1 MSYNLF
7 YLGPDFLFRHKRL
20 KPQSVTCG
28 PIVDRTSRDIDI
40 CVDMYVLLIAI
51 AIVCLSTL
59 HMDVRYQ
66 T

>member
-7 YLGPDFLFRHKRL
+7 YLSPDFLFRHKRP

-28 PIVDRTSRDIDI
+28 PIVDRTSRDR
-40 CVDMYVLLIAI
+40 YVCRYVCLLIAI
-51 AIVCLSTL
+51 AIVGLSTL